1 MNYIITLY
9 LYIFRVPARHYIVFH
24 ALHAVYSRHVHLV
37 NHWEF
42 FRNRKYLP
50 KPIKM
55 YVNGLRATE
64 EAISKLVNSMKNK
77 MKPTK
82 KTELTEVE
90 DVPESSPA
98 EKINQP
104 NQV

>member
-1 MNYIITLY
+1 
-9 LYIFRVPARHYIVFH
+9 
-24 ALHAVYSRHVHLV
+24 
-37 NHWEF
+37 
-42 FRNRKYLP
+42 
-50 KPIKM
+50 M

-64 EAISKLVNSMKNK
+64 AAISKLVNSMKNK

>member
-1 MNYIITLY
+1 MLCTLFTLVTFTWYIIE
-9 LYIFRVPARHYIVFH
+9 
-24 ALHAVYSRHVHLV
+24 
-37 NHWEF
+37 NF

-64 EAISKLVNSMKNK
+64 AAISKLVNSMKNK